1 MNKLLLVVICS
12 TTVLPA
18 KAQPMT
24 QAHWICASIAEDTEV
39 SVFYC
44 CIIIHFLLM
53 KKMEE

>member
-12 TTVLPA
+12 TTVLTA

-24 QAHWICASIAEDTEV
+24 QAHWICSSIAEDTEV